1 MAIAIYWDELSSLF
15 LIYSEMHSVKSRATK
30 PVVMLLVRLNVR
42 LGVI

>member
-1 MAIAIYWDELSSLF
+1 MAIAIYWDGISSLF
-15 LIYSEMHSVKSRATK
+15 LIYREIQSVRIRATK